1 MRNTCV
7 SDTTKFKFEF
17 DSKTGI
23 LYKYYY
29 GSTSIDELI
38 GSWDYGIANNLI
50 PATAKGFILD
60 YREASFCFSSSD
72 WEKIPDYYR
81 QHLNIFGNRKI
92 AIITLNPKDII
103 VPFLVKRYD
112 NGYHSEPFSTTEAAT
127 YWVLGGRSVE

>member
-1 MRNTCV
+1 MENACI
-7 SDTTKFKFEF
+7 SDIAKFKFEF

-29 GSTSIDELI
+29 GSTTIDDLI
-38 GSWDYGIANNLI
+38 SSWDYGFENNLI
-50 PATAKGFILD
+50 PATVKGFILD
-60 YREASFCFSSSD
+60 YREASFCFNSSD

-81 QHLNIFGNRKI
+81 QHLSIFGNRKI

-112 NGYHSEPFSTTEAAT
+112 NGYQSEPFSTTEAAI